1 MKKKKQGEG
10 GKKEKGFFLL
20 TMSLLPKEICVKLS
34 NYVSGSSISWHI
46 CL

>member
-1 MKKKKQGEG
+1 MKKKAGGGREEG
-10 GKKEKGFFLL
+10 KRVFLL

-34 NYVSGSSISWHI
+34 NYVSGSSVSWHI